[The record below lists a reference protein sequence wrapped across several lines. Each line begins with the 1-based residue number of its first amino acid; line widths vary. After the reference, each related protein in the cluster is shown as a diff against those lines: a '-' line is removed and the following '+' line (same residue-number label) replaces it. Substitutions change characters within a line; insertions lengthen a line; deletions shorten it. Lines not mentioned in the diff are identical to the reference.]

1 MKVSG
6 SHMVRASRQEV
17 WDALQDP
24 QVLVRTIPGCH
35 ELREAGEDR
44 YEARVHAG
52 IASIKGTY
60 DGQVVLT
67 EQHPPS
73 SYTLRATGSGGPGTI
88 EATARVSLV
97 ETDGGTEVSYDADA
111 VVGGA
116 IAGVGQR
123 VVAGVAR
130 RNAASF
136 FEAVDAH
143 LSGHPEEAAQAVPGV
158 AEVPDEDAGERPVPD
173 RGVVHRRPGAP
184 ARPVDQAA
192 QLLVAAAVGA
202 AIALAG
208 VLVGQRRRG

>member
-6 SHMVRASRQEV
+6 SHVVHASRQVV

-35 ELREAGEDR
+35 ELREAGDGR

-60 DGQVVLT
+60 DGQVELSD
-67 EQHPPS
+67 QDPPS
-73 SYTLRATGSGGPGTI
+73 SYTLHAIGRGGPGTI
-88 EATARVSLV
+88 DATARLALV
-97 ETDGGTEVSYDADA
+97 ETDEGTEVSYDADA

-123 VVAGVAR
+123 VVSGVAR

-136 FEAVDAH
+136 FEAVDTY
-143 LSGHPEEAAQAVPGV
+143 LSGHPDEAGEAAPDVAGPGK
-158 AEVPDEDAGERPVPD
+158 EDGERPRD
-173 RGVVHRRPGAP
+173 GVVHRRSDAPGRPMGPMAP
-184 ARPVDQAA
+184 
-192 QLLVAAAVGA
+192 LLAAALVGA